1 MYNPPLNMRNV
12 FVLIILCL
20 ISAPYAKATVVLS
33 WDDCI
38 RRAKDQNLDLKISE
52 HELQVAKFGESQA
65 LSDFIPHITLNSSLT
80 EGQVPEVNRSRATSL
95 SITETLFSGFS
106 GISNYDQAKLAKRGS
121 EIDLKQVKAQL
132 SFDLR
137 NAISQV
143 LFSREMLRLNE
154 SFVVKRKQNLKTVG
168 LLFDSGRE
176 NKATYLLVQSL
187 YQKAV
192 YASDLS
198 LDNLKV
204 SLKNLGTI
212 LGIPLEEE
220 IVLDPKIS
228 FDSIVSLPNRDKF
241 LKLFEAIQNKSQI
254 PKEVLAENSDL
265 QKANL
270 EEELAKSRV
279 TGARSNFY
287 PTVSLTQ
294 EYNRSYDY
302 SNPEAEGASLTLS
315 LSWALFNGG
324 SDYYTLKI
332 FNERLVSSAL
342 MKEKV
347 GQSIE
352 TGLGDALLL
361 LKRNLER
368 LKVERDG
375 LEAYRLNERV
385 SNQQYFNSFLSFR
398 DWNWAFSDLVDQ
410 ETAYY
415 QGQVDV
421 VMAQAKVELLTGYN
435 IFDEN

>member
-1 MYNPPLNMRNV
+1 MRNV

-20 ISAPYAKATVVLS
+20 LVSVPHAQATVVLS
-33 WDDCI
+33 WEDCI

-52 HELQVAKFGESQA
+52 HDLQISKFGESQA

-80 EGQVPEVNRSRATSL
+80 EGQVPEVNRSRVTSL

-106 GISNYDQAKLAKRGS
+106 GISNYDQAKLAKKSS
-121 EIDLKQVKAQL
+121 EIDNKQVKAQL
-132 SFDLR
+132 SYDLR
-137 NAISQV
+137 FAVSQV

-187 YQKAV
+187 YQKSV
-192 YASDLS
+192 YARDLS

-220 IVLDPKIS
+220 IVLDPKIT
-228 FDSIVSLPNRDKF
+228 FDTVVSLANREKF

-254 PKEVLAENSDL
+254 PKDVLAQNSDL

-279 TGARSNFY
+279 TSARSGFY

-324 SDYYTLKI
+324 ADYYNLKI
-332 FNERLVSSAL
+332 FNERLLSSSL

-347 GQSIE
+347 GQSVE

-361 LKRNLER
+361 LKRNLEK

-385 SNQQYFNSFLSFR
+385 SNQQYFNSFLTFR

-410 ETAYY
+410 ESSYY
-415 QGQVDV
+415 QGQVDL